1 MGNRTKIK
9 VVKNK
14 MAPPFKT
21 AEFDIMY
28 GKGISRVGCILDMAV
43 EADIIQKS
51 GAWFSY
57 NGDKIGQGKENAKQ
71 FIESNPELLNELEA
85 KVREHFQI

>member
-1 MGNRTKIK
+1 
-9 VVKNK
+9 
-14 MAPPFKT
+14 
-21 AEFDIMY
+21 
-28 GKGISRVGCILDMAV
+28 MAV
-43 EADIIQKS
+43 DADIIQKS

>member
-1 MGNRTKIK
+1 MCNRTKIK